1 MENIKKLN
9 NIIFHNKNIDIY
21 KLPDPI
27 RETQVSK
34 LVFITIPCL
43 KLWSLENT
51 CMYLF
56 TFSTSGRGYR
66 SADSR
71 A

>member
-43 KLWSLENT
+43 KLWSLSPKLKT
-51 CMYLF
+51 
-56 TFSTSGRGYR
+56 GYR
-66 SADSR
+66 YKNQF
-71 A
+71 